1 MQQFGLEDIEPIQ
14 VNEAGINPNCEIP
27 YGLTAQQIYKSMWDY
42 VDFLTFMNKQLIHK
56 GIPRLETFL
65 MPASFSSMVGEFMNV
80 RIPLHCNAI
89 VKNRY
94 HNGHPDLVPN
104 GHFENNAV
112 LHDTV
117 GIEVKASRNRQGWQ
131 GHNPENVWLM
141 VFIFE
146 ANSAND
152 EAFAVRA
159 GVDPEPKPFR
169 FVEVLGAQL
178 EEDDWQFSGRSE
190 TSRRTITAS
199 VKNTG
204 FDKMNA
210 NWIYRD
216 PDFQPLVKRARK
228 GPAL

>member
-1 MQQFGLEDIEPIQ
+1 MVE
-14 VNEAGINPNCEIP
+14 EAGINPNCEIP
-27 YGLTAQQIYKSMWDY
+27 YGLGSHQIYKSMYDY
-42 VDFLTFMNKQLIHK
+42 VEFLTFMNKQLIFK

-80 RIPLHCNAI
+80 RIPLHCDAI

-94 HNGHPDLVPN
+94 HNGHPDLVPTN
-104 GHFENNAV
+104 HFPNNAV

-141 VFIFE
+141 IFIFD

-152 EAFAVRA
+152 EAFAVRE
-159 GVDPEPKPFR
+159 GVAPVARPFR

-178 EEDDWQFSGRSE
+178 EESDWQFSGRSE
-190 TSRRTITAS
+190 TSRRTITAT
-199 VKNTG
+199 VKRSG
-204 FDKMNA
+204 YDKMAA

-216 PDFQPLVKRARK
+216 PKVTPLRSPKI
-228 GPAL
+228 PLL